1 MSESDNF
8 LSRWSR
14 RKQEAKREPEPSDD
28 APAAEDT
35 PQTAAGV
42 PATEA
47 AQPKPDGEKE
57 REFDLASLPSIE
69 SIGAGTDIRLFL
81 QKGVPAE
88 LTRAALRRAWTT
100 DPAIRDFIEVA
111 ENQWDFATGKGL
123 PGFGELQISP
133 EDIRRMVA
141 EVFEERVLGPESEPN
156 PQQSDIAD
164 SAEPAET
171 PQSLSS
177 ENDEPVVHRKEEDV
191 AMQQEPQQ
199 ITSSLPVKRGHG
211 GALPQ

>member
-8 LSRWSR
+8 LSRWAR
-14 RKQEAKREPEPSDD
+14 RKQEAKREPEPSADV
-28 APAAEDT
+28 AAEDT
-35 PQTAAGV
+35 PQSAAGV
-42 PATEA
+42 PATDA
-47 AQPKPDGEKE
+47 AEPKPDGEKE
-57 REFDLASLPSIE
+57 QDFDLTSLPSID

-123 PGFGELQISP
+123 PGFGELQINP

-141 EVFEERVLGPESEPN
+141 EVFEERVLGPESQPN
-156 PQQSDIAD
+156 PQQSAIAD
-164 SAEPAET
+164 SAQAAEQ
-171 PQSLSS
+171 PKILSS
-177 ENDEPVVHRKEEDV
+177 ENDQPVVHRKDEDV

>member
-14 RKQEAKREPEPSDD
+14 RKQEAKREAEPSAD
-28 APAAEDT
+28 AVAGEQASEASADVPAAA
-35 PQTAAGV
+35 TA
-42 PATEA
+42 E
-47 AQPKPDGEKE
+47 PKPDGEKDQ
-57 REFDLASLPSIE
+57 EFDLASLPSID

-88 LTRAALRRAWTT
+88 LTRAALRRAWTS

-111 ENQWDFATGKGL
+111 ENQWDFATGKDL
-123 PGFGELQISP
+123 PGFGELQINP

-141 EVFEERVLGPESEPN
+141 EVLEERVLGPETEPN
-156 PQQSDIAD
+156 PQQSVIAD
-164 SAEPAET
+164 SAKPAEN
-171 PQSLSS
+171 PQPVSS
-177 ENDEPVVHRKEEDV
+177 ENDQPVVHRKEENV